1 MRYALALTLIFLL
14 ASGTLG
20 QTTPPSLEGT
30 RITIEHDGVQQR
42 FRLVADP
49 DPVVNKS
56 PDATFA
62 ILLDETVAPAGVSV
76 HATGLEHDPLTT
88 RYQWD
93 FGDPKSDRNVL
104 PGFVAGHVYDNPGT
118 YTIRLKITPE
128 NAQAIELTRS
138 VTIEADLRKTI
149 HVSPDGDDAR
159 DGSQTQPIRTLK
171 RAGEIAINDVR
182 ILLER
187 GKTFDVDSQAL
198 TPGKRVLI
206 GAYGDAKL
214 PKPIIRYTGKGN
226 AEAIIRASDKTTG
239 LVVENLTFDSLVG
252 AKPDAS
258 ELPHCIVLAGRQ
270 VVVRNCTFLNVSY
283 AINGNGNPSG
293 VLVQNCDA
301 PTTDGLR
308 RYLAWI
314 QGTDWT
320 ILDNR
325 ALNST
330 REHIVRG
337 AGYDRVLVAF
347 NTFANISRR
356 ESGADPVDIAKT
368 TVNLQFGNFGY
379 IHGNTLTGPSSIG
392 PLGKADG
399 LKFKEQ
405 RAKTFVVESNTF
417 NSAPFEVQHGIS
429 DVMIRNNTFGVDD
442 NRSIVLD
449 GYNSEFGRG
458 ISDVT
463 IRDNVAR
470 NAGKTGGFLLVGAG
484 VKEISLIGNR
494 YVAPKLQSGASQ
506 TANVYVADKDLSGFA
521 SISDNTWSI
530 GNPTRYANGGVMYV
544 WPKWSDPA
552 GYIDP
557 NRWNALPAVKND
569 SFK

>member
-1 MRYALALTLIFLL
+1 LR
-14 ASGTLG
+14 
-20 QTTPPSLEGT
+20 
-30 RITIEHDGVQQR
+30 
-42 FRLVADP
+42 
-49 DPVVNKS
+49 
-56 PDATFA
+56 
-62 ILLDETVAPAGVSV
+62 
-76 HATGLEHDPLTT
+76 
-88 RYQWD
+88 
-93 FGDPKSDRNVL
+93 
-104 PGFVAGHVYDNPGT
+104 
-118 YTIRLKITPE
+118 ITPE
-128 NAQAIELTRS
+128 NAPPIELTRN

-149 HVSPDGDDAR
+149 HVSPGGDDAN
-159 DGSQTQPIRTLK
+159 DGTSAKPIRTLN
-171 RAGEIAINDVR
+171 RAGEIASDNVR

-226 AEAIIRASDKTTG
+226 AEAIIRASDQTRG
-239 LVVENLTFDSLVG
+239 LVIENITFDSLVG

-258 ELPHCIVLAGRQ
+258 ELPHCIVLSGRQ
-270 VVVRNCTFLNVSY
+270 IVVRGCTFLNVSY

-293 VLVQNCDA
+293 VLIQNCDA

-356 ESGADPVDIAKT
+356 ETGEDPVDIAKT
-368 TVNLQFGNFGY
+368 TINLQFGNSGSV
-379 IHGNTLTGPSSIG
+379 HGNTLRGPSSIG

-429 DVMIRNNTFGVDD
+429 NVMIRDNTFVVDD
-442 NRSIVLD
+442 NRSIILD

-458 ISDVT
+458 ISKVI

-484 VKEISLIGNR
+484 VKDVWLIGNR
-494 YVAPKLQSGASQ
+494 YDAPKLAPGASQ

-521 SISDNTWSI
+521 SISGNTWSI
-530 GNPTRYANGGVMYV
+530 GNPTRYAGGGVMYV

-557 NRWNALPAVKND
+557 RRWNALPVVKND